1 MVFDILGNRIQT
13 IYIIVNPDKLR
24 ALPDTGV

>member
-1 MVFDILGNRIQT
+1 MAFDILGDRIQT

-24 ALPDTGV
+24 ALPETGV